1 MKIMVNTF
9 VAVAILL
16 AISVTN
22 LLAADLLGDTL
33 KKGLPD
39 ALKSVAPSSSK
50 ATGAGLD
57 DRTIAS
63 GLKDALSVG
72 TKNAVSAVS
81 KLNGYFG
88 NEAIKILLPDQ
99 VQRVAEVAGRLG
111 FQKQVDDFILSMNRA
126 AEKAAPKAASHFAD
140 AIKAMTIDD
149 ARKILSGSDT
159 AATEYFKSK
168 TSTKLYDEF
177 KPSVSESMNQVGVTH
192 AYNAMMGKAPNL
204 PFAKPESL
212 DLDHY
217 VTTKALDGLFYTVGQ
232 EEKKIRTNPA
242 ARTTELLKKVFGK

>member
-1 MKIMVNTF
+1 MKTMLSALT
-9 VAVAILL
+9 AVVVLL
-16 AISVTN
+16 TVS
-22 LLAADLLGDTL
+22 LSGLCAADLLGDAL
-33 KKGLPD
+33 KKGLPE
-39 ALKSVAPSSSK
+39 ALKSVAPSTGS

-99 VQRVAEVAGRLG
+99 VQRVAEMAGKLG
-111 FQKQVDDFILSMNRA
+111 FQKQVDEFILTMNRA

-149 ARKILSGSDT
+149 ARKILSGNDT
-159 AATEYFKSK
+159 EATEYFKSK
-168 TSTKLYDEF
+168 TSSKLFDEF
-177 KPSVSESMNQVGVTH
+177 KPSVSESMNQVGVTRS
-192 AYNAMMGKAPNL
+192 YNAMMGKVPAV

-212 DLDHY
+212 DLDRY